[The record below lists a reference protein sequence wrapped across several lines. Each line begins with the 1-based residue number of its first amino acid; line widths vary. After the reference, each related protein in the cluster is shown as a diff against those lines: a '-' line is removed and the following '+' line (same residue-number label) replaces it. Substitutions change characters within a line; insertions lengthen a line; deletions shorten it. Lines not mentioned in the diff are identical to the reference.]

1 MNTLERFVI
10 VGHKNNSQLKLDAKK
25 YASRK
30 VSNLILGINL
40 SNFVT
45 PSLMDT
51 LNKLCFMTQWNFLL
65 LTKENMKLLITFY
78 SLGEYIF

>member
-30 VSNLILGINL
+30 VSNLILGINKIIL
-40 SNFVT
+40 LHPALWTHLINFA
-45 PSLMDT
+45 L
-51 LNKLCFMTQWNFLL
+51 
-65 LTKENMKLLITFY
+65 
-78 SLGEYIF
+78 